1 MTISTYTCRRNVFEA
16 ASAYV
21 IDDGALICR
30 EEERPARVLPLGEVV
45 GVRLAFEPSR
55 AQEGLWTCRVFAR
68 SGVWAVLH
76 SSHFRGFNDLED
88 LWPAYRSF
96 VTQLSAAVAAA
107 NPRARFDTG
116 PGMMVFVFN
125 TVALALGL
133 FLLGAVLLFVT
144 DDVSGWAWTR
154 LLLLLPIVGLVWPW
168 YSSNWPRP
176 YDPRAIPEVLLP
188 KVD

>member
-1 MTISTYTCRRNVFEA
+1 MTIPTYTCRRNVFEA
-16 ASAYV
+16 ASTYI

-30 EEERPARVLPLGEVV
+30 EEDRPARVLPLGEVV

-55 AQEGLWTCRVFAR
+55 AQAGLWTCRVFSR
-68 SGVWAVLH
+68 SGVWAALH
-76 SSHFRGFNDLED
+76 SSHFRSFNDFED
-88 LWPAYRSF
+88 RWPAYRSF
-96 VTQLSAAVAAA
+96 VTQLSASVAAA

-116 PGMMVFVFN
+116 PGVMVFVFN

-133 FLLGAVLLFVT
+133 FLLGAVLLLVT

-168 YSSNWPRP
+168 YSSNWPRQ
-176 YDPRAIPEVLLP
+176 YDPRAIPEALLP